1 VVSLTAAPS
10 TINSGAATTLSW
22 NSSNATACTAGGAW
36 SGTKPT
42 SGSAATATLTVTST
56 FTLTCTG
63 SGGSSTQSVMVNVTP
78 AAAESSGP
86 TGLNFPSNGDS
97 PSGAFVAFQFQN
109 PHLNG
114 LPIWGA
120 NNGGV
125 TYIWKYRPRQ
135 QAGYYVTLWWSN
147 NGTFE
152 WESGKPDSYYGAHP
166 YPNGGG
172 TSTTSHSWE
181 IGGMDYGADNLNTLA
196 GSPKPVVK
204 DRWYTQA
211 LRIVPNGNGTYT
223 ARFYIDL
230 PSTASGNVIQATSP
244 SYFGNKIPPKPA
256 LTFGD
261 SPWYANYQHERL
273 SGVLRHIKIFNKVL
287 SESDTLAEAA
297 SDSLVTGAGSANVWY
312 MNINPTPSDISNKSG
327 RGHNPAWADSA
338 NRATLWSE

>member
-1 VVSLTAAPS
+1 VVSLVASPSSVAA
-10 TINSGAATTLSW
+10 GAATTLSW
-22 NSSNATACTAGGAW
+22 SSTNATACTASGAW
-36 SGTKPT
+36 SGSKST
-42 SGSAATATLTVTST
+42 SGSQTTGGLGAAST

-63 SGGSSTQSVMVNVTP
+63 SGGSSSQSTTVTIIP
-78 AAAESSGP
+78 AAGSGAV
-86 TGLNFPSNGDS
+86 TGLNFPSNGDA
-97 PSGAFVAFQFQN
+97 PSSAFVAFQFQN

-135 QAGYYVTLWWSN
+135 QSGYYVTLWWSN

-152 WESGKPDSYYGAHP
+152 WESGRPDSYYGAHP

-172 TSTTSHSWE
+172 TGTTSHSWE
-181 IGGMDYGADNLNTLA
+181 IGGMDYGADNINTLS

-204 DRWYTQA
+204 ERWYTQA
-211 LRIVPNGNGTYT
+211 LRITPNANGTHT

-230 PSTASGNVIQATSP
+230 PSTAPGDVIETTAP
-244 SYFGNKIPPKPA
+244 SYFGNKVPPKPA

-273 SGVLRHIKIFNKVL
+273 SGVLRGIKIFNKVL
-287 SESDTLAEAA
+287 SEADTLAEAN
-297 SDSLVTGAGSANVWY
+297 SDALVTAAGTTNVWY
-312 MNINPTPSDISNKSG
+312 MNINPTPSDIGDKSG
-327 RGHNPAWADSA
+327 RGNHPAWADPS
-338 NRATLWSE
+338 NRASLWTP